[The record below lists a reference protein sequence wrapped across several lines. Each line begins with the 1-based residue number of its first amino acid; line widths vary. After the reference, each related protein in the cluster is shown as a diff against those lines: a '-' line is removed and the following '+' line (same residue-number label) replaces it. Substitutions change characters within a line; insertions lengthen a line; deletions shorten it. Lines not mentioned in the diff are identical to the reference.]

1 MLVSAVYFIFR
12 HNQLSLHINLVCFD
26 SISAKDYL
34 VQLSGTVRQ
43 AFPPRSSG
51 VWAQKKRT
59 SDQHLNETFNGKALK
74 HMQICTFVIVNKCSV
89 L

>member
-1 MLVSAVYFIFR
+1 MFVSAVYFIFR

-43 AFPPRSSG
+43 AFPARALQVYGLRKSTR
-51 VWAQKKRT
+51 QT
-59 SDQHLNETFNGKALK
+59 ST
-74 HMQICTFVIVNKCSV
+74 
-89 L
+89 

>member
-1 MLVSAVYFIFR
+1 MFVSAVYFIFR

-34 VQLSGTVRQ
+34 VQLSVLLDRLFR
-43 AFPPRSSG
+43 ARSSG
-51 VWAQKKRT
+51 VRAQKKRT

-74 HMQICTFVIVNKCSV
+74 HMQYV
-89 L
+89 LL